1 MRWVEIWARLA
12 IGDRVLF
19 ARGRMARSE
28 FGKLVMDDATRL
40 IDPSAGGLASHADPS
55 PTDLEAEDAFRSIIR
70 WIGEDPDRDGLH
82 ETPRR
87 LVRAFREYFCGYE
100 EDPELLLQK
109 TFEEVEGYD
118 EMIVLRGVSFESH
131 CEHHMAPII
140 GRAWVGYVPDRRVV
154 GISKLAR
161 VVEAYARRLQIQE
174 RLTAQIANTIES
186 VLKPRGVAVVVKAA
200 HHCMISRGVHKRGTD
215 LVTSRMLGCFRDQ
228 PMTRGEFLSLVNS
241 NVEP

>member
-1 MRWVEIWARLA
+1 MDDIVRPAAKPARLA
-12 IGDRVLF
+12 P
-19 ARGRMARSE
+19 GRE
-28 FGKLVMDDATRL
+28 EPL
-40 IDPSAGGLASHADPS
+40 PSDVEIEH
-55 PTDLEAEDAFRSIIR
+55 AFRSIIR

-82 ETPRR
+82 ETPKR

-100 EDPELLLQK
+100 EDPDQLLRK
-109 TFEEVEGYD
+109 TFEEADGYD

-131 CEHHMAPII
+131 CEHHMAPVM
-140 GRAWVGYVPDRRVV
+140 GRAWIGYVPDQRVV

-186 VLKPRGVAVVVKAA
+186 VLKPRGVAVVVKAS

-228 PMTRGEFLSLVNS
+228 PMTRAEFLSLVNS
-241 NVEP
+241 DVEP